1 MIIWLI
7 LRALLYSFMATAF
20 FALLMQA
27 PKKSVIVSS
36 GIAAVGYLIYLL
48 LSTYFNELLGY
59 FIGTLLIAL
68 LGEWAARRLK
78 MPATIFIFP
87 GVIPLVPG
95 MGLYRTML
103 AMVQGSLDKAFSTG
117 INTMLIA
124 GTMAMAMAISAVLVN
139 ANRHIQEFKES
150 RTPRS

>member
-1 MIIWLI
+1 MMIWMIAK
-7 LRALLYSFMATAF
+7 ALLFSFMATAF

-27 PKKSVIVSS
+27 PKKSVLVSS
-36 GIAAVGYLIYLL
+36 AIAAAGYCCYFLT
-48 LSTYFNELLGY
+48 STYFNDLLGY
-59 FIGTLLIAL
+59 FLGALIIAL
-68 LGEWAARRLK
+68 MGEFAARRLK

-117 INTMLIA
+117 IYTLLIA

-139 ANRHIQEFKES
+139 TNRRLKEY
-150 RTPRS
+150 RETKIPRE